1 MPKSLIDQK
10 WDFANKPVGTGPFVL
25 KEFTRDSRIVLEKNP
40 KYWMPGLPKLD
51 RVVMNIITDRAVQVQ
66 GLVSGA
72 IDAVEFV
79 DPVDFPVLKASK
91 DVVID
96 KSLSSLIMVM
106 AMNCTDPVL
115 SNLKVRQAVNYA
127 VDKQQ
132 VLDIAYGGGKVIG
145 TFMDADNAYYKNF
158 TSLYKYNPE
167 KAKALLAEAKIP
179 AGTVFEMVLP
189 SNYDMH
195 VKAGQMYQEM
205 LKKVGLTVNIKL
217 VDWPTWL
224 SDVYSG
230 GKYDFTVISHTGKL
244 DPDGTLGG
252 YGGGKYVKWTSKE
265 CLDLINR
272 GEADCRRRRAQAPV
286 RRGHG
291 DHGEGGALRVPRHLV
306 PLQGVPLERVR
317 VPDDPDARHLRFPLD
332 RQAVIRARGRGSLA
346 FTLSVLFLLILGAAA
361 LAAPLIAPREPD
373 RPGPGRPLL
382 AAGRRLPAGQRRPGP
397 RHPEPDHLRLT
408 VRAAR
413 GHRVGQHRGRARD
426 ERGPRRGP
434 RAHGGGQRRHAPH
447 GRPPLVPHGAPGHHG
462 GLVPRLR
469 PAAGDDRHRR
479 HLQPDVRAHRARR
492 DARHQDRGVRGR
504 FPRAGHAPFP

>member
-1 MPKSLIDQK
+1 MNRSRWIIAALLAALLVLPAGALLAKDLNFALSGNPDTLDPHKTSGTLTFQTLKSVYDTLAEADKNGKIVPALAKSWTVSADALTYTFKLRTDVVFHNGDTLTAKDVKATFERIKDKATASPKAAEYAAVASIETPDDATVVFKLSQPAAPFIAALASGWGAILPKSLIDQK

-79 DPVDFPVLKASK
+79 DPVDFPVLKAAK

-96 KSLSSLIMVM
+96 KTLSSLIMVM
-106 AMNCTDPVL
+106 AMNCSDPVL
-115 SNLKVRQAVNYA
+115 ANLKVRQAVNYA

-167 KAKALLAEAKIP
+167 KAKALLAEANIP

-224 SDVYSG
+224 ADVYSG

-252 YGGGKYVKWTSKE
+252 YGGGKYVKWMNKE
-265 CLDLINR
+265 CLDLINKAKQV
-272 GEADCRRRRAQAPV
+272 ADVSERKRLYADAMEIMAKDVPFVYLGTSYRYKAYRSNVSEYRMTP
-286 RRGHG
+286 
-291 DHGEGGALRVPRHLV
+291 ALDTFDFRW
-306 PLQGVPLERVR
+306 
-317 VPDDPDARHLRFPLD
+317 
-332 RQAVIRARGRGSLA
+332 
-346 FTLSVLFLLILGAAA
+346 
-361 LAAPLIAPREPD
+361 
-373 RPGPGRPLL
+373 
-382 AAGRRLPAGQRRPGP
+382 
-397 RHPEPDHLRLT
+397 T
-408 VRAAR
+408 VKK
-413 GHRVGQHRGRARD
+413 
-426 ERGPRRGP
+426 
-434 RAHGGGQRRHAPH
+434 
-447 GRPPLVPHGAPGHHG
+447 
-462 GLVPRLR
+462 
-469 PAAGDDRHRR
+469 
-479 HLQPDVRAHRARR
+479 
-492 DARHQDRGVRGR
+492 
-504 FPRAGHAPFP
+504 